1 MHDSRGHRG
10 GSTNCLFNKAFWLLR
25 GGCQRAVQRDVI
37 GPDRLSGRI
46 THRDFTERKP
56 MKKLIAVLLAAT
68 FAGVSVQA
76 MAQAKD
82 AKKPTAEECKKN
94 PKLAGCEPAKK

>member
-1 MHDSRGHRG
+1 
-10 GSTNCLFNKAFWLLR
+10 
-25 GGCQRAVQRDVI
+25 
-37 GPDRLSGRI
+37 
-46 THRDFTERKP
+46 

-82 AKKPTAEECKKN
+82 AKKPSAEECKKN